1 MGIWFIFYFK
11 DNRLKITSTWYE
23 AIMLRIWQNVSNNLF
38 HGCYVYY
45 LNLLQYSNTISRV
58 YRSLPSTPWNGT
70 VWFSKTF
77 FSSFERAPI
86 HIKYRCVFVNVFNC
100 CKYILVL
107 KHVHITRHVTSGEGR
122 GRDTSPHLLFAANI
136 FLKSSYKKL
145 N

>member
-1 MGIWFIFYFK
+1 MGIWFIYFFK
-11 DNRLKITSTWYE
+11 DNRLKITSTWYK
-23 AIMLRIWQNVSNNLF
+23 ANMLRIWQNVSKNSF

-77 FSSFERAPI
+77 FSSFERVPI
-86 HIKYRCVFVNVFNC
+86 HIKYSCVFVNVFNY

-107 KHVHITRHVTSGEGR
+107 KHGHYQTLNIGGGEGCER
-122 GRDTSPHLLFAANI
+122 YRPI
-136 FLKSSYKKL
+136 FFLQQTFFLNLHIKS
-145 N
+145 